1 MPLQGHATA
10 EQITA
15 YKNAGSHPIHAASKP
30 GILCVAV
37 DKKDPNVVATG
48 GADSV
53 AMLFN
58 KSSGKVVGTLAGHKK
73 KVSQPTPTCSPPQ
86 SWSCTRVTTSMVYIE
101 RGRQLLI
108 RQI

>member
-1 MPLQGHATA
+1 M
-10 EQITA
+10 
-15 YKNAGSHPIHAASKP
+15 
-30 GILCVAV
+30 AV

-73 KVSQPTPTCSPPQ
+73 KVSQPTQPAALLSHGHALVLRPV
-86 SWSCTRVTTSMVYIE
+86 WYILSE
-101 RGRQLLI
+101 DDNS
-108 RQI
+108 